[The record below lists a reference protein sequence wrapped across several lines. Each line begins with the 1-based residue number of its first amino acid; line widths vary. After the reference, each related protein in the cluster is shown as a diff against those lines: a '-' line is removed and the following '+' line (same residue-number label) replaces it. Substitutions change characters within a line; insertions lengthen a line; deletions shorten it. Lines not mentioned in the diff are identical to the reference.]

1 MEDLKMAESLE
12 KDRHGIE
19 IWTRENIIKDLET
32 QGGLKGV
39 LINQQDYH
47 CNSYN
52 GITLKGTKF
61 YTTWMHDLFFKLS
74 TSRKEQIL
82 LDAFNKILGYRYFCY
97 YLDYNGTM
105 TYEWDKVNPD
115 ERLIHIART
124 SDPAKP
130 RKVHLAIR

>member
-12 KDRHGIE
+12 KDRHGIA
-19 IWTRENIIKDLET
+19 IWTRENIMKDLET

-39 LINQQDYH
+39 LINQQDYR

-52 GITLKGTKF
+52 GITPKGTKF
-61 YTTWMHDLFFKLS
+61 RITWMYNLFFKLR
-74 TSRKEQIL
+74 TSRKEKDL
-82 LDAFNKILGYRYFCY
+82 LDAFNKILEYRYFCY
-97 YLDYNGTM
+97 YFDYKGTM

-115 ERLIHIART
+115 ERLICLVRT

-130 RKVHLAIR
+130 LRVHLATY